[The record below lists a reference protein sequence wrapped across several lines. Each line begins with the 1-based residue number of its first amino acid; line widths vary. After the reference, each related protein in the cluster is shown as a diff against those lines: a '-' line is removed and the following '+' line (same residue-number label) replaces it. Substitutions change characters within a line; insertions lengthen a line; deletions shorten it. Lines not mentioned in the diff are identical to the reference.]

1 MKYLNRILMLLRP
14 KHITLSA
21 LQRFWLGACAV
32 LCVWLLAACSL
43 EPADEKPT
51 DSKPTANA
59 DRLLILCEG
68 LWGMNNASLSLLDH
82 GVLTNHWFRQ
92 QNPGERLGDTANDIL
107 QVNDTLI
114 AISVN
119 WSNIV
124 QYIRPDGTAIAATE
138 NIPNN
143 RRMATDHRGYLYVT
157 SYADHGYVAKIDL
170 RTKLV
175 VDTCHV
181 GYEPEGI
188 ACYDGRLYVANTGG
202 YSTQTQDHGYEQT
215 ISVVDAQTMRELRR
229 IDTGCKNLYGKVA
242 QWREWLC
249 INAAGDM
256 YNTPP
261 HTVVLNMASE
271 EFRVFDF
278 PSTYC
283 CAAQG
288 RFYCL
293 GSAYSHLTG
302 EYAFSTH
309 TIALPSLSASE
320 GLAGYAAA
328 DSVIAAMQSPYALYI
343 SPFSAHMY
351 ASDARAYA
359 TNGYVYEFSP
369 TGTLL
374 NRYLLRGVN
383 PSAFVAL

>member
-1 MKYLNRILMLLRP
+1 MNICSIYKSFLC
-14 KHITLSA
+14 A
-21 LQRFWLGACAV
+21 LFAV
-32 LCVWLLAACSL
+32 LLAACSL
-43 EPADEKPT
+43 EPADDTPT
-51 DSKPTANA
+51 KGEPTASS

-68 LWGMNNASLSLLDH
+68 LWGMNNASISLLDH
-82 GVLTNHWFRQ
+82 GVLTNHWFQQ

-143 RRMATDHRGYLYVT
+143 RRLATDGRGYLYVT

-170 RTKLV
+170 HTKLV

-188 ACYDGRLYVANTGG
+188 AYYDGRLYVANTGG

-215 ISVVDAQTMRELRR
+215 VSVVDAQTMRELRR
-229 IDTGCKNLYGKVA
+229 IDTGCKNLYGAVA
-242 QWREWLC
+242 KWREWLC

-271 EFRVFDF
+271 EFRVYDF

-302 EYAFSTH
+302 EYAYSTH
-309 TIALPSLSASE
+309 TISLPSLAASE
-320 GLAGYAAA
+320 GLADYAAA
-328 DSVIAAMQSPYALYI
+328 DSVIASMQSPYAIYI

-351 ASDARAYA
+351 VSDARAYA

-369 TGTLL
+369 TGALL

-383 PSAFVAL
+383 PSRFVAL

>member
-1 MKYLNRILMLLRP
+1 ML
-14 KHITLSA
+14 
-21 LQRFWLGACAV
+21 
-32 LCVWLLAACSL
+32 CS
-43 EPADEKPT
+43 
-51 DSKPTANA
+51 
-59 DRLLILCEG
+59 G
-68 LWGMNNASLSLLDH
+68 
-82 GVLTNHWFRQ
+82 
-92 QNPGERLGDTANDIL
+92 
-107 QVNDTLI
+107 
-114 AISVN
+114 
-119 WSNIV
+119 
-124 QYIRPDGTAIAATE
+124 
-138 NIPNN
+138 
-143 RRMATDHRGYLYVT
+143 YVT

-170 RTKLV
+170 TTKLV

-188 ACYDGRLYVANTGG
+188 AYYDGRLYVANTGG

-271 EFRVFDF
+271 EFRVYDF

-293 GSAYSHLTG
+293 GSAFSHLTG

-309 TIALPSLSASE
+309 TIALPSLSTSE

-343 SPFSAHMY
+343 SPLSAHMY